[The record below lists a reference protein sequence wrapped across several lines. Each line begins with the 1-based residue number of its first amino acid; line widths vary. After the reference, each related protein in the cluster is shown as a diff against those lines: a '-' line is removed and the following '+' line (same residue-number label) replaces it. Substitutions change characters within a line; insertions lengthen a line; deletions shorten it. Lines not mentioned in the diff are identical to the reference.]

1 MSLEPIIHSEVNQ
14 KERQIMYTN
23 AYIWNLERWYWWIY
37 FQGSNGETNIENRPK
52 DMGGGEAGEGE
63 MNGEI
68 NMEVYNT
75 ICKIDSQWEV
85 AVWLRELQQG
95 LCDNLDAWDG
105 EGNGREV
112 WEGGDMGVPLADLW
126 CLTENHKIL

>member
-1 MSLEPIIHSEVNQ
+1 
-14 KERQIMYTN
+14 
-23 AYIWNLERWYWWIY
+23 
-37 FQGSNGETNIENRPK
+37 
-52 DMGGGEAGEGE
+52 MGGGEAGEGE

-95 LCDNLDAWDG
+95 LCDNL
-105 EGNGREV
+105 EGWMEREMEGSLGGREH
-112 WEGGDMGVPLADLW
+112 G
-126 CLTENHKIL
+126 